1 MSDLESLFT
10 PSRVAVVGATESQSS
25 VGRAVMKNLEGFNG
39 EVVPVNPNQETVFG
53 HECYPDIEAVPD
65 PIDLAVVAVPADAA
79 VDVLGEIASAT
90 VKDVVILTSEF
101 DDDQEANLTE
111 IAEEHDLALV
121 GPNCLGI
128 MNTENGLNATF
139 NPPEVQVPSGTIS
152 FMSQSG
158 GFISAVLDRL
168 APTGTGFNEA
178 ASLGNKAVVGSV
190 DFLRH
195 WGDDDGT
202 DVILAYLEDIE
213 NGRAFIDTGREVTAE
228 TPLVVLKAG
237 QTEAGEQSASSHT
250 GAMAGS
256 AAAVRAGID
265 QAGAI
270 RANNTEEFL
279 DFGRVLAGQSLPDA
293 DSVGIITNTGGP
305 GVLTSDTIDE
315 SILSLGSFADETQ
328 ETLAEA
334 LPDGVDITNP
344 LDIVGDATAE
354 RYQDALDAVLSDEGI
369 GSVLVLACP
378 TAVLNYDD
386 LADVITDAY
395 TDHNTPLVTCLMGN
409 GVTDSSVE
417 ILRDDDIPNY
427 FDPSRAVRNLRALA
441 EYREI
446 RDREYD
452 SPTEFDVN
460 EERAREVFSQVE
472 DRKSNHLGL
481 EAMDILDAY
490 GIPTPKGKVVDNP
503 DAAEELARDIDESV
517 VMKVASPD
525 IPHKSDFGG
534 VAMGVETDDVR
545 GTFEDLCER
554 AREEAS
560 DATILGVLVQ
570 EQIDIDDSQEVIVGV
585 NRDPQFGP
593 VVMFG
598 YGGIFVQMFD
608 DTTFRVAPMTEN
620 EARTMTEEIDSAA
633 LLRGSRG
640 HEAVDLDAVVETIQR
655 VSQLVTDFPAITEL
669 DINPLVAGPN
679 GVSAIDLRITID
691 SNEY

>member
-1 MSDLESLFT
+1 MTDLKSLFT
-10 PSRVAVVGATESQSS
+10 PARVAVVGATESQSS
-25 VGRAVMKNLEGFNG
+25 VGRAVMENLEDFDG
-39 EVVPVNPNQETVFG
+39 EVVPVNPNQDTVFG
-53 HECYPDIEAVPD
+53 RECYPNIETVPD
-65 PIDLAVVAVPADAA
+65 SIDLAVVAVPANAA
-79 VDVLGEIASAT
+79 IDVLGEIASAN
-90 VKDVVILTSEF
+90 VKDVVVLTSEF

-111 IAEEHDLALV
+111 IAENHDLTLV

-139 NPPEVQVPSGTIS
+139 NPPEVAVPSGPIS

-168 APTGTGFNEA
+168 VPTGTGFNET
-178 ASLGNKAVVGSV
+178 ASLGNKAVLGSV

-195 WGDDDGT
+195 WGEDDQT

-213 NGRAFIDTGREVTAE
+213 NGRAFIDVGREVTTE
-228 TPLVVLKAG
+228 TPLIVLKAG

-256 AAAVRAGID
+256 AEAVRAGID

-270 RANNTEEFL
+270 RATDTEEFL
-279 DFGRVLAGQSLPDA
+279 DFGRVLTGQSLPDS

-305 GVLTSDTIDE
+305 GVLASDAIDE
-315 SILSLGSFADETQ
+315 SPLSLVSFTDETQ
-328 ETLAEA
+328 EMLADA

-354 RYQDALDAVLSDEGI
+354 RYRDALDAVLADENI
-369 GSVLVLACP
+369 ASVIVLACP
-378 TAVLNYDD
+378 TAVLDYDN
-386 LADVITDAY
+386 LAEVITNAY
-395 TDHNTPLVTCLMGN
+395 ADHDTPLVTCLMGD
-409 GVTDSSVE
+409 GVTDSAVE
-417 ILRDDDIPNY
+417 TLRNDGIPNH
-427 FDPSRAVRNLRALA
+427 FDPSRVVRNLRTLA

-446 RDREYD
+446 RNREYD
-452 SPTEFDVN
+452 SPTEFEVD
-460 EERAREVFSQVE
+460 EERARDVFLQVE
-472 DRKSNHLGL
+472 ERESDHLGL
-481 EAMDILDAY
+481 EAIEMLDAY
-490 GIPTPKGKVVDNP
+490 GIPTPKGEVVDSP
-503 DAAEELARDIDESV
+503 DAAEELAQDIDGSV
-517 VMKVASPD
+517 VMKIASPD

-534 VAMGVETDDVR
+534 VAMSVATDDVR
-545 GTFEDLCER
+545 ETFENLCER

-570 EQIDIDDSQEVIVGV
+570 KQVDIDDSQEVIVGV

-598 YGGIFVQMFD
+598 YGGIFVQVFD
-608 DTTFRVAPMTEN
+608 DTTFRVAPVTES
-620 EARTMTEEIDSAA
+620 EAQEMTEEIDSAA

-655 VSQLVTDFPAITEL
+655 VSQLVIDFPAITEL

-679 GVSAIDLRITID
+679 GVYAIDLRITVD
-691 SNEY
+691 SNE